1 MARIFARRKPAVTA
15 AVQPVRDPAKMFR
28 ATLGAPRGDWQTRA
42 WEMYE
47 LSGELRYVCSWLSG
61 ALSRCRL
68 VGSEIDPETG
78 RPTGETE
85 NAKVNKIV
93 RDIAG
98 GLNGQAQML
107 GRFGVFLTVPGEGY
121 LAVITRPDGRPG
133 DGEME
138 EWHLLD
144 RSEITLKGGGAV
156 DLTLADGSKHEYNP
170 DRDVLVRVWDPHP
183 RNSQEADSPVRSAL
197 PALAEIVQTT
207 DTISHAG
214 KSRLIGNKIL
224 FVPQEMSLPRTY
236 PAPTAIPV
244 DPDAPALPPPV
255 QQLQASPQDLQ
266 DMLFEVAE
274 AASADQNSAAAH
286 LPIIASVAGE
296 WTDKVKLVDLH
307 SDVTAEQLKVREAAI
322 RRLALGLD
330 IPAEVL
336 LGISEMNHWNAWAM
350 GESAVSVHVVPL
362 LELIC
367 DAITTGLL
375 RPILE
380 REGLDPD
387 QYVVWHDTTALTQDP
402 DRKQEALDANDR
414 GALTNE
420 SLLKHL
426 GFTVEEDGYDLDT
439 AEGWRRFARDVAA
452 RKPELLP
459 ILAPVAGIPLPD
471 QPAPAATAPPSGPR
485 AIEAPSEQEPP
496 EPDAVAAAAEP
507 ARALASLLLSRALEL
522 AGKRRLTNVDRGRFA
537 GVPAWQLHTRMP
549 AVTDPGEVSKL
560 IAGWDTGFTADI
572 ARSVGADPGRLRAL
586 IVDRATHALASA
598 SDVTLTARELREVL
612 R

>member
-15 AVQPVRDPAKMFR
+15 AVQPVRDPVKTFR
-28 ATLGAPRGDWQTRA
+28 ASLGSPRGDWQTRA

-61 ALSRCRL
+61 ALSRCRF

-78 RPTGETE
+78 RPTGETS
-85 NAKVNKIV
+85 NAKVNQIV

-107 GRFGVFLTVPGEGY
+107 GRLGVFLTVPGEGY

-144 RSEITLKGGGAV
+144 RSEITLKGSGAV
-156 DLTLADGSKHEYNP
+156 TLTLADGTKHEYNP
-170 DRDVLVRVWDPHP
+170 DRDVLVRIWDPHP

-207 DTISHAG
+207 NTISHAG

-224 FVPQEMSLPRTY
+224 FVPQEMSLPKTY
-236 PAPTAIPV
+236 PAPTAVPV

-274 AASADQNSAAAH
+274 AASADQDSAAAH
-286 LPIIASVAGE
+286 IPIIASVAGE
-296 WTDKVKLVDLH
+296 WTDKVKLIDLH
-307 SDVTAEQLKVREAAI
+307 TDVTAEQLKVREAAI

-350 GESAVSVHVVPL
+350 GEDAISVHVIPL

-380 REGLDPD
+380 RENLDPD
-387 QYVVWHDTTALTQDP
+387 KFVVWHDTTALTQDP
-402 DRKQEALDANDR
+402 DRKQEALDANER
-414 GALTNE
+414 GALSNE

-426 GFTVEEDGYDLDT
+426 GFAPEEDGYDLDT
-439 AEGWRRFARDVAA
+439 ADGWQAFLRDVAA

-459 ILAPVAGIPLPD
+459 VLAPLLGADLPAMPTPS
-471 QPAPAATAPPSGPR
+471 PAPEAPR
-485 AIEAPSEQEPP
+485 AITRAPEQEPP

-522 AGKRRLTNVDRGRFA
+522 AGKRRLTNVERGRFA
-537 GVPAWQLHTRMP
+537 GVPAWQLHTHMP
-549 AVTDPGEVSKL
+549 AITDRGEVSKL

-586 IVDRATHALASA
+586 IVDRATHALATA
-598 SDVTLTARELREVL
+598 SDVTLAARELREVL